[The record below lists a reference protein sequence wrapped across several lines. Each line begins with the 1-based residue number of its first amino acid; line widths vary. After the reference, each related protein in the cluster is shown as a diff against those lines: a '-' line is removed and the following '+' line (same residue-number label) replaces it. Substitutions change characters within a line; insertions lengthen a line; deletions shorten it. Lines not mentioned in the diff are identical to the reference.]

1 MSIKLKWQFYKAWN
15 HILCTCPPK
24 LMLSWYIWSTKWIV
38 VLVGSVDN
46 VLGTLMLWLRTHRG
60 TKVKLEPTNLMFYPK
75 TSSKSSNVI
84 RIHRDSIAFLGSQ
97 NNEIKMR
104 YLQFKTWRFPERKRL
119 FSLRNEANPRD

>member
-1 MSIKLKWQFYKAWN
+1 M
-15 HILCTCPPK
+15 
-24 LMLSWYIWSTKWIV
+24 

-75 TSSKSSNVI
+75 KSSKVSNVI

-97 NNEIKMR
+97 NNEIKMKFYNSR
-104 YLQFKTWRFPERKRL
+104 HEDSQKGKDYLV
-119 FSLRNEANPRD
+119 